1 MTDIHLLSIAEIGR
15 LYRTRKL
22 SPVELTK
29 TYLARIA
36 ALDAKLVSFVLPTPE
51 RALADAQRAEAD
63 FMRGVDRGP
72 MQGVPYCLKD
82 IVETA
87 GIRTT
92 GQSRLLA
99 DHVPTQDATVAARL
113 TAGGAVLL
121 GKNTTWEFAHG
132 GPSWDVFAPPAHNPW
147 NFDHHPAGSSSGSA
161 AAVAAGFAAGTIG
174 SDTGGSIRAP
184 AAACGIAGLKPT
196 YGRVSR
202 KGVLPNCFS
211 HDHVGPLAWRTE
223 DVALMMQVVAGHDP
237 ADPGSADVA
246 VPDYMAPLDGHCA
259 GVTVGVPD
267 GWLDEAKTAP
277 ETRAAF
283 EAALGVLMQL
293 GAKVV
298 PVTLSSLQTYSDS
311 KRTIAITELF
321 SIHEKTIRERPDLL
335 GASLRYRIQ
344 CGALVRAE
352 DYVQAMRMRAVLTA
366 EMQAVLRTVDIVA
379 VPTGEPAGKLEP
391 TPHSWLFT
399 QNSLTTPFNTTG
411 HPALSVCMGLAANG
425 LPQSLQLAGR
435 LFDEALVMRV
445 GDAYEK
451 ATPWRDR
458 RPAIAA
464 ALETAAA

>member
-1 MTDIHLLSIAEIGR
+1 MTDVHLQSIAEIGR

-29 TYLARIA
+29 IYLARIA

-51 RALADAQRAEAD
+51 RALADAQHAESD
-63 FMRGVDRGP
+63 FMRGVDHGP

-99 DHVPTQDATVAARL
+99 NHVPKQDATVAAML
-113 TAGGAVLL
+113 NAGGGVLL

-147 NFDHHPAGSSSGSA
+147 NLDHHPAGSSSGSA

-174 SDTGGSIRAP
+174 SDTGGSIRGP

-223 DVALMMQVVAGHDP
+223 DVALMMKVIAGHDP
-237 ADPGSADVA
+237 ADPGSADVE
-246 VPDYMAPLDGHCA
+246 VPDYMAALDGHCT
-259 GVTVGVPD
+259 GITIGVPYT
-267 GWLDEAKTAP
+267 WLDESKTTP
-277 ETRAAF
+277 ETRAAL
-283 EAALGVLMQL
+283 EAALTVLKQL
-293 GAKVV
+293 GARVV
-298 PVTLSSLQTYSDS
+298 PVTLSALQTYSDS
-311 KRTIAITELF
+311 KRTIAMTELF
-321 SIHEKTIRERPDLL
+321 SIHEKTLRTRPDLL

-344 CGALVRAE
+344 CGALIRAE
-352 DYVQAMRMRAVLTA
+352 DYVQAMRMRTVLA
-366 EMQAVLRTVDIVA
+366 SEMQAIFRKVDIVA
-379 VPTGEPAGKLEP
+379 LPTGEPAGKLEP
-391 TPHSWLFT
+391 TPHSSLFT
-399 QNSLTTPFNTTG
+399 QNSLTTPFNSTG

-435 LFDEALVMRV
+435 PFEEATVLRV

-458 RPAIAA
+458 RPEIAA
-464 ALETAAA
+464 ALEPAAA